1 MVDRLNEHWTE
12 TDEDSDPGNTNGHT
26 TRTAAEHAA
35 DALDEA
41 EPATDDLHVR
51 ATWRAVAAFAVAGV
65 AAFLLGW
72 LLIDA
77 TRIPDPEPV
86 EEKTEELSTEQKEYR
101 RLEEEAERWL
111 NRP

>member
-1 MVDRLNEHWTE
+1 MVDRLNDHWTE
-12 TDEDSDPGNTNGHT
+12 IDEDSDPGESNGHT
-26 TRTAAEHAA
+26 ARTAAEHAA

-41 EPATDDLHVR
+41 EPDTDDLHVR

-86 EEKTEELSTEQKEYR
+86 EEKTEELTIPQIEYR
-101 RLEEEAERWL
+101 KLREETDEWL
-111 NRP
+111 KD